1 MKAVNL
7 VVRVDINGKRKNLSP
22 EQAKSLGLTGTFY
35 IRTWEGGKEKWK
47 AVGTDCSQARMAVLR
62 KEREFS
68 GQSVIATSPTL
79 REAIDTF
86 LTT

>member
-1 MKAVNL
+1 
-7 VVRVDINGKRKNLSP
+7 
-22 EQAKSLGLTGTFY
+22 
-35 IRTWEGGKEKWK
+35 
-47 AVGTDCSQARMAVLR
+47 VLR

-86 LTT
+86 LKRCELKQDANAIRR